1 MPFISSVERIGIR
14 KGLPLGIEASL
25 RTRFGP
31 EGLQLLPQ
39 IQNLTDVERLKAI
52 LEALTEPAT
61 TVDEIRRLCS

>member
-14 KGLPLGIEASL
+14 KGLLLGIEASL
-25 RTRFGP
+25 RIRFGP